1 MMTPATARRPGALS
15 FGAIVRLSRAV
26 VRRPSQ
32 NFAEGLT
39 RSDLG
44 APTLAAAKAQHG
56 RYCEELL
63 RSGLQVTY
71 LSADGHY
78 PDGTF
83 VEDTAII
90 TGRGAIFMRPGA
102 ASRQGEVPSVREVLS
117 DLVPA
122 LGEIEAPGT
131 VDGGD
136 VCAIDNR
143 FLIGISSRTNEEGA
157 RQLAAIL
164 SSHGYDATL
173 VDLRGLP
180 DLLHLK
186 SGLAALDD
194 GRLVA
199 VAALASRDEL
209 RGYATVRVDD
219 RESYAANCVCV
230 NGRVLIA
237 RGFPL
242 LESELVKLRYDV
254 VTLEMSEFRKMD
266 GGLSCL
272 SLRL

>member
-1 MMTPATARRPGALS
+1 LQ
-15 FGAIVRLSRAV
+15 LSRAL
-26 VRRPSQ
+26 VRRPSP

-39 RSDLG
+39 RAELG
-44 APTLAAAKAQHG
+44 NPSVTLAKAQHE
-56 RYCEELL
+56 RYCEELE
-63 RSGLQVTY
+63 RCGVRVTC

-83 VEDTAII
+83 VEDAAVVTP
-90 TGRGAIFMRPGA
+90 RGAVFTRPGA
-102 ASRQGEVPSVREVLS
+102 ESRRGEVASVREALL
-117 DLVPA
+117 DLTPS
-122 LGEIEAPGT
+122 LGTIEAPGT

-136 VCAIDNR
+136 VCAFNDR
-143 FLIGISSRTNEEGA
+143 FLIGISTRTNDEGA

-164 SSHGYDATL
+164 KRHGYESTIL
-173 VDLRGLP
+173 DLRGLP
-180 DLLHLK
+180 ELLHLR

-199 VAALASRDEL
+199 VAGLAELDEL
-209 RGYATVRVDD
+209 RGYPTVRVDD
-219 RESYAANCVCV
+219 RESYAANCIGV

-242 LESELVKLRYDV
+242 LEAALVALRYDV

>member
-1 MMTPATARRPGALS
+1 M
-15 FGAIVRLSRAV
+15 RLSRAL
-26 VRRPSQ
+26 VRRLTP

-39 RSDLG
+39 RADLG
-44 APTLAAAKAQHG
+44 SPSVTLAKAQHE
-56 RYCEELL
+56 RYCEELQ
-63 RSGLQVTY
+63 RCGLVLTC
-71 LSADGHY
+71 LSADAHY

-83 VEDTAII
+83 VEDTAIV
-90 TGRGAIFMRPGA
+90 TPRGAIFTRPGA
-102 ASRQGEVPSVREVLS
+102 ASRRGEVASIAEALLDLLPS
-117 DLVPA
+117 
-122 LGEIEAPGT
+122 LGEIEAPAT

-136 VCAIDNR
+136 VCAVNDR
-143 FLIGISSRTNEEGA
+143 FLIGLSARTNEDGA

-164 SSHGYDATL
+164 QRNGYESTIL
-173 VDLRGLP
+173 DLRDLP
-180 DLLHLK
+180 ALLHLK

-199 VAALASRDEL
+199 IAALADREEL
-209 RGYATVRVDD
+209 RGYPTVRVDE

-242 LESELVKLRYDV
+242 VEAALVKLRYDV

>member
-1 MMTPATARRPGALS
+1 
-15 FGAIVRLSRAV
+15 VRLTRAL
-26 VRRPSQ
+26 VRRPSP

-39 RSDLG
+39 RGDYGSP
-44 APTLAAAKAQHG
+44 AYTLAKAQHE
-56 RYCEELL
+56 RYCEELQRCGL
-63 RSGLQVTY
+63 RLTS
-71 LSADGHY
+71 LSVDTQH

-83 VEDTAII
+83 VEDAAIV
-90 TGRGAIFMRPGA
+90 TGRGAIFARPGA
-102 ASRQGEVPSVREVLS
+102 ESRRGEVESVREALL

-122 LGEIEAPGT
+122 LGEIDAPGT

-136 VCAIDNR
+136 VCDVDDR
-143 FLIGISSRTNEEGA
+143 FLIGISARTNEEGA
-157 RQLAAIL
+157 RQLAAMLGNLGYEASIL
-164 SSHGYDATL
+164 D
-173 VDLRGLP
+173 VRGVP
-180 DLLHLK
+180 ELLHLK
-186 SGLAALDD
+186 SGLSALDD

-199 VAALASRDEL
+199 IAALAGRDEL
-209 RGYATVRVDD
+209 RRYPIVRVPDG
-219 RESYAANCVCV
+219 ESYAANCVCV

-242 LESELVKLRYDV
+242 LEAALVKLRYEV

>member
-1 MMTPATARRPGALS
+1 
-15 FGAIVRLSRAV
+15 VRLSRAL

-39 RSDLG
+39 RADLG
-44 APTLAAAKAQHG
+44 SPSVTLAKAQHG
-56 RYCEELL
+56 RYCEELQ
-63 RSGLQVTY
+63 RSGLQLTV
-71 LSADGHY
+71 LSPDAHF

-90 TGRGAIFMRPGA
+90 TPRGAIFTRPGA
-102 ASRQGEVPSVREVLS
+102 ESRRGEVSGIREALL
-117 DLVPA
+117 DLVPT
-122 LGEIEAPGT
+122 LGEIEADGT

-136 VCAIDNR
+136 VCSVNDR
-143 FLIGISSRTNEEGA
+143 FVIGISARTNEEGA

-164 SSHGYDATL
+164 RGHGYESTILD
-173 VDLRGLP
+173 VRGLP

-199 VAALASRDEL
+199 VAGLAERDEL
-209 RGYATVRVDD
+209 RGYPIVRVDA

-230 NGRVLIA
+230 NGRVLVA

-242 LESELVKLRYDV
+242 LEAALVKLRYDV

>member
-1 MMTPATARRPGALS
+1 LQLTRAL
-15 FGAIVRLSRAV
+15 
-26 VRRPSQ
+26 VRRPSP
-32 NFAEGLT
+32 NFAQGLT
-39 RSDLG
+39 RAELG
-44 APTLAAAKAQHG
+44 PPSVTLAKAQHE
-56 RYCEELL
+56 RYCEELQ
-63 RSGLQVTY
+63 RCGLTVTC

-83 VEDTAII
+83 VEDVAVVTP
-90 TGRGAIFMRPGA
+90 RGAIVTRPGA
-102 ASRQGEVPSVREVLS
+102 ESRRGEVPSIREALA
-117 DLVPA
+117 DLVPS
-122 LGEIEAPGT
+122 LGEIDAPGT

-136 VCAIDNR
+136 ICAFGDR
-143 FLIGISSRTNEEGA
+143 FLIGITARTNEEGA
-157 RQLAAIL
+157 RQFATIL
-164 SSHGYDATL
+164 GRQGHESMIL
-173 VDLRGLP
+173 DLRGLP

-199 VAALASRDEL
+199 VGALAVRDEL
-209 RGYATVRVDD
+209 RGYPIVRVDD
-219 RESYAANCVCV
+219 RESYAANCIGV

-242 LESELVKLRYDV
+242 LEAALVTLRYDV

>member
-1 MMTPATARRPGALS
+1 
-15 FGAIVRLSRAV
+15 VRFSRAV
-26 VRRPSQ
+26 VRRPSPS
-32 NFAEGLT
+32 FAEGLT
-39 RSDLG
+39 RADLG
-44 APTLAAAKAQHG
+44 SPSLTLAKAQHE
-56 RYCEELL
+56 RYCEELQ
-63 RSGLQVTY
+63 RCGLQVTC
-71 LSADGHY
+71 LSTDAHY

-83 VEDTAII
+83 VEDTAVV
-90 TGRGAIFMRPGA
+90 TPRGAIFTRPGA
-102 ASRQGEVPSVREVLS
+102 ESRRGEVASIGEALL
-117 DLVPA
+117 DLVPS

-136 VCAIDNR
+136 VCAVEDR
-143 FLIGISSRTNEEGA
+143 FLIGISARTNEEGA

-164 SSHGYDATL
+164 RSQGYESAIL
-173 VDLRGLP
+173 DLRDLP
-180 DLLHLK
+180 ELLHLK

-199 VAALASRDEL
+199 IAALLDRDEL
-209 RGYATVRVDD
+209 RGYPAVRVEES
-219 RESYAANCVCV
+219 ESYAANCVCV

-242 LESELVKLRYDV
+242 IEAALAKLHYDV

>member
-1 MMTPATARRPGALS
+1 MRLARAL
-15 FGAIVRLSRAV
+15 VRRLS
-26 VRRPSQ
+26 P

-39 RSDLG
+39 GADLG
-44 APTLAAAKAQHG
+44 SPSIALAKAQHG
-56 RYCEELL
+56 RYCEELQ
-63 RSGLQVTY
+63 RCGLSLTY

-78 PDGTF
+78 PDGPF
-83 VEDTAII
+83 VEDTAVV
-90 TGRGAIFMRPGA
+90 TGRGAIITRPGA
-102 ASRQGEVPSVREVLS
+102 ESRRGEVPSIREALL

-136 VCAIDNR
+136 VCGIDDR
-143 FLIGISSRTNEEGA
+143 FLIGISSRTNEHGA
-157 RQLAAIL
+157 RQLAGMLEAA
-164 SSHGYDATL
+164 GYDATL
-173 VDLRGLP
+173 LDLRDVP
-180 DLLHLK
+180 HLLHLK

-199 VAALASRDEL
+199 VAALARRDEI
-209 RGYATVRVDD
+209 RGYPIVEVDE

-242 LESELVKLRYDV
+242 LEAALVKLRYDV

>member
-1 MMTPATARRPGALS
+1 
-15 FGAIVRLSRAV
+15 
-26 VRRPSQ
+26 
-32 NFAEGLT
+32 LT
-39 RSDLG
+39 RAELG
-44 APTLAAAKAQHG
+44 SPSVALAKAQHA
-56 RYCEELL
+56 RYCEELQ
-63 RSGLQVTY
+63 RSGLVLTV
-71 LSADGHY
+71 LSPDAHY

-83 VEDTAII
+83 VEDTAVV
-90 TGRGAIFMRPGA
+90 TPRGAIFTRPGA
-102 ASRQGEVPSVREVLS
+102 ESRRGEVSSVREALL
-117 DLVPA
+117 DLVPS
-122 LGEIEAPGT
+122 LGTIEPPGT

-136 VCAIDNR
+136 VCAFNDR
-143 FLIGISSRTNEEGA
+143 FLIGLTARTNDEGA

-164 SSHGYDATL
+164 KGHGYESTIL
-173 VDLRGLP
+173 DLRDLP
-180 DLLHLK
+180 ELLHLK

-199 VAALASRDEL
+199 VSTLADRDEL
-209 RGYATVRVDD
+209 RGFPIVRVDD
-219 RESYAANCVCV
+219 RESYAANCIGV

-242 LESELVKLRYDV
+242 LEAALVGLRYDV

>member
-1 MMTPATARRPGALS
+1 MRFTRAL
-15 FGAIVRLSRAV
+15 

-32 NFAEGLT
+32 NLAEGLT
-39 RSDLG
+39 GADLG
-44 APTLAAAKAQHG
+44 APIIALATAQHG
-56 RYCEELL
+56 RYCEELQ
-63 RSGLQVTY
+63 RCGLQLTY

-83 VEDTAII
+83 VEDTAVV
-90 TGRGAIFMRPGA
+90 TGRGAILTRPGA
-102 ASRQGEVPSVREVLS
+102 ESRRGEVPSIREALL

-122 LGEIEAPGT
+122 SGEIEAPGT

-136 VCAIDNR
+136 VCAIDDR

-157 RQLAAIL
+157 RQLAAMLESLGYHATIL
-164 SSHGYDATL
+164 
-173 VDLRGLP
+173 DLRGVP

-199 VAALASRDEL
+199 TAALAGRDEL

-242 LESELVKLRYDV
+242 LESALEKLRYDV

>member
-1 MMTPATARRPGALS
+1 L
-15 FGAIVRLSRAV
+15 
-26 VRRPSQ
+26 
-32 NFAEGLT
+32 
-39 RSDLG
+39 
-44 APTLAAAKAQHG
+44 AKAQHE
-56 RYCEELL
+56 RYCETLERCGL
-63 RSGLQVTY
+63 RLTR
-71 LSADGHY
+71 LSTDAHF
-78 PDGTF
+78 PDATF
-83 VEDTAII
+83 VEDTAIL
-90 TGRGAIFMRPGA
+90 TGRGAIVTRPGA
-102 ASRQGEVPSVREVLS
+102 DSRLGEVESVREALS
-117 DLVPA
+117 ELAPS
-122 LGEIEAPGT
+122 LGEIERPGT

-136 VCAIDNR
+136 VCEVNGR
-143 FLIGISSRTNEEGA
+143 FLIGISDRTNEEGA

-164 SSHGYDATL
+164 ASHGYEHTTID
-173 VDLRGLP
+173 VRGMP
-180 DLLHLK
+180 ELLHLK

-199 VAALASRDEL
+199 VAALAARDEL
-209 RGYATVRVDD
+209 RGYPLLRVDD

-242 LESELVKLRYDV
+242 IEAALVALRYDV